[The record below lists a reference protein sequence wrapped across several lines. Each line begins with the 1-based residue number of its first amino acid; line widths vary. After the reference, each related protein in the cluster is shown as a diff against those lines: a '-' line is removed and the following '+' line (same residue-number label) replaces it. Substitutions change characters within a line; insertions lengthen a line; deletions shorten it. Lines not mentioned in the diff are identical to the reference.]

1 MNPLTKAYLETT
13 TASFSLPFPSSGK
26 VLVKKG
32 DSVAADQVLAKGE
45 RVVEKEINLVITLRI
60 PPKKIFDF
68 LTKSLGSKI
77 SQGELLAERKGIFG
91 KKQIFSPYEGTL
103 ESLSEEGVL
112 KIKVAQEKVEIKT
125 PLAGKVTAIGKDNL
139 EISFPARK
147 IVGVW
152 GIGGQA
158 LGQLVV
164 LGSQEKEVSLFDIK
178 GDLQGKVVAFS
189 GELTPGFWHK
199 AVACGL
205 MGIVCG
211 KLSHE
216 QFSQGLEREASLPLL
231 VVGDG
236 KEGLIKDEI
245 WQTIKASQ
253 EKMVVLNGGEKSL
266 LIPR

>member
-1 MNPLTKAYLETT
+1 M
-13 TASFSLPFPSSGK
+13 
-26 VLVKKG
+26 KKG
-32 DSVAADQVLAKGE
+32 DSVAANQVLAKGE
-45 RVVEKEINLVITLRI
+45 RVVEREINLVITLGV

-77 SQGELLAERKGIFG
+77 SQGELLAERRGIFG
-91 KKQIFSPYEGTL
+91 KKKIFSPYEGTL
-103 ESLSEEGVL
+103 ESLSEGGVL
-112 KIKVAQEKVEIKT
+112 KIKVAQEKDEIKT
-125 PLAGKVTAIGKDNL
+125 PLAGRVTAVGKDNL

-152 GIGGQA
+152 GIGGRA
-158 LGQLVV
+158 FGQLAV
-164 LGSQEKEVSLFDIK
+164 LGSQEKGVSLFDLK
-178 GDLQGKVVAFS
+178 GDFQGKVVAFS

-199 AVACGL
+199 AVACEL
-205 MGIVCG
+205 MGVVCG

-216 QFSQGLEREASLPLL
+216 QFSKRLEKEMSLPLL
-231 VVGDG
+231 VAGDG

-253 EKMVVLNGGEKSL
+253 EKVVVLNGEEKSL